1 MSPAPGM
8 PYRPNTT
15 RASELRLMGLLYVG
29 TLLLLF
35 GVLYFTY
42 KSFGKYREAQQQV
55 RHLNRELL
63 LMETS
68 LSALKDAETGCRG
81 YLLTHDTTFLAPY
94 GPAADSLTACIAEL
108 ERINT
113 DPGMEPRLQ
122 AFSLLSNAMLDHLSG
137 LAVIGPADSS
147 ARTQRVRVELMES
160 KMKMDVLRDH
170 HQRMV
175 GDLRLARAGFLE
187 EERAFGWSTPFM
199 LLLYA
204 VMAIMATALLF
215 WRLFRTLKQAQ
226 LAEAEIKQKAVL
238 LDTEVHSRE
247 FAERSLRRVL
257 DTSPIGIMSFRA
269 VRGPMGTIDDLEW
282 LFTND
287 AGEGLLD
294 RKAEE
299 LVGKRLLVEMPG
311 NRSAGLF
318 DAYVQVVESGQ
329 AFRAEQH
336 YTGEGLDLWLSI
348 HAVRLLDGVLVMFMD
363 ISAQKRAHAIA
374 IESSRLELTDRI
386 ARTVAHEVRNPLTN
400 LHLALEQLN
409 DELPAAQREEAEP
422 YISILERNIQRI
434 GQLISEMLESAKR
447 RELDL
452 APCHVADLMNK
463 VMRRVADRLAL
474 QNMKGEVS
482 VETDLPDVRV
492 DHDLVELAFTNLAV
506 NAIEAMEP
514 HRGRLFLKAYRDG
527 ADVIIEIMDNGRGV
541 PPEELARLFE
551 PYYSG
556 RAGGLGLGLT
566 TSRTILN
573 SHGVSV
579 DVKSEVGKGTTFI
592 LRFPTNV
599 MDQVERVA

>member
-1 MSPAPGM
+1 M
-8 PYRPNTT
+8 
-15 RASELRLMGLLYVG
+15 
-29 TLLLLF
+29 
-35 GVLYFTY
+35 
-42 KSFGKYREAQQQV
+42 
-55 RHLNRELL
+55 
-63 LMETS
+63 
-68 LSALKDAETGCRG
+68 
-81 YLLTHDTTFLAPY
+81 
-94 GPAADSLTACIAEL
+94 CI
-108 ERINT
+108 
-113 DPGMEPRLQ
+113 
-122 AFSLLSNAMLDHLSG
+122 
-137 LAVIGPADSS
+137 
-147 ARTQRVRVELMES
+147 
-160 KMKMDVLRDH
+160 RD
-170 HQRMV
+170 R
-175 GDLRLARAGFLE
+175 
-187 EERAFGWSTPFM
+187 
-199 LLLYA
+199 
-204 VMAIMATALLF
+204 
-215 WRLFRTLKQAQ
+215 
-226 LAEAEIKQKAVL
+226 
-238 LDTEVHSRE
+238 
-247 FAERSLRRVL
+247 
-257 DTSPIGIMSFRA
+257 
-269 VRGPMGTIDDLEW
+269 
-282 LFTND
+282 
-287 AGEGLLD
+287 
-294 RKAEE
+294 
-299 LVGKRLLVEMPG
+299 
-311 NRSAGLF
+311 
-318 DAYVQVVESGQ
+318 
-329 AFRAEQH
+329 
-336 YTGEGLDLWLSI
+336 
-348 HAVRLLDGVLVMFMD
+348 
-363 ISAQKRAHAIA
+363 
-374 IESSRLELTDRI
+374 
-386 ARTVAHEVRNPLTN
+386 
-400 LHLALEQLN
+400 
-409 DELPAAQREEAEP
+409 REEAEP